1 MFTYLVMWQREQ
13 MPRKG
18 RENGRQE
25 EGTAVGE
32 LRETRL
38 GTKWE
43 GLENKSKCYGNW
55 RLLIERIVQVR

>member
-1 MFTYLVMWQREQ
+1 